1 MKLISVEE
9 FQHLLEQPDGV
20 SISIYMPTETSG
32 KETQQNTI
40 RFKNLVRRADQ
51 TIVEQGLMRA
61 REARDLLRP
70 VQELIDDVP
79 FWQHQR
85 EGLAVFVSPKLFRRY
100 RVPIRFRELVE
111 VENRFHLKPL
121 LRLLSCDGEFGILSL
136 SRKNVRLF
144 QSTRFRIDEIDLG
157 DTPTS
162 VIDVMGT
169 GPGERGLQWRS
180 AASSGRGEHSALFHG
195 HGRDDE
201 DLTPELRKMLAAVDR
216 SVCGRL
222 RPPSIPLLLVG
233 PEDLLSIY
241 RGLSDYPGLHADEL
255 KLNASEMKNDELR
268 ERAWSVVGPHF
279 QREQERI
286 AERFRQLS
294 GTGMASSSLN
304 EIVPATHDGRVEALF
319 VARGQYRWGLYD
331 PDTREVAVQGQPGNG
346 AQDLLDLAAVQ
357 TLRHQGKVYV
367 VESESVP
374 NDGAPIAAVYRY

>member
-1 MKLISVEE
+1 MKLISIEE

-51 TIVEQGLMRA
+51 TIVGQGLMRA
-61 REARDLLRP
+61 REARELLRP

-144 QSTRFRIDEIDLG
+144 QSTRFRIAEIDLG

-169 GPGERGLQWRS
+169 EPGERGLQWRS

-195 HGRDDE
+195 HGRNDE

-222 RPPSIPLLLVG
+222 RPLSIPLVLVG

>member
-51 TIVEQGLMRA
+51 TIVGQGLMRA
-61 REARDLLRP
+61 REARELLRP

-169 GPGERGLQWRS
+169 EPGERGLQWRS

>member
-1 MKLISVEE
+1 MKLISIEE

-51 TIVEQGLMRA
+51 TIVGQGLMRA
-61 REARDLLRP
+61 REARELLRP

>member
-1 MKLISVEE
+1 MKLISIEE

-51 TIVEQGLMRA
+51 TIVGQGLMRA
-61 REARDLLRP
+61 REARELLRP

-169 GPGERGLQWRS
+169 EPGERGLQWRS

>member
-51 TIVEQGLMRA
+51 TIVGQGLMRA
-61 REARDLLRP
+61 REARELLRP

-169 GPGERGLQWRS
+169 EPGERGLQWRS

-195 HGRDDE
+195 HGRNDE